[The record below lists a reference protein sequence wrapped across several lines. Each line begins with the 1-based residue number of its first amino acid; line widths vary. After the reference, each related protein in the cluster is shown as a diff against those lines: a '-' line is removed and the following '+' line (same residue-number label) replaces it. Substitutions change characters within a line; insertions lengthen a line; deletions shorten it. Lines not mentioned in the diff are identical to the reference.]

1 MSSELKQ
8 VQVPGFLY
16 PLGIHLASAAPVEE
30 WALLVTLSYLNSSI
44 ILKLINLLLMEKSLV
59 VVGSHPAI
67 VSMVSLGIKNL
78 ILPFKWEGVFVPLV
92 PTSAR
97 ELFGAPVPYILG
109 TTHAPRESE
118 VSATSAILYLQEQED
133 SIFLRYSE
141 TVKVSNDTLILDKMK
156 EIGGY
161 PDNGESIRSDTLRY
175 IASLNCKQH
184 YPVAET
190 VAWFVRLPDTINAD
204 MPHDETVA
212 KNIDTTRRYLR
223 ACRARALGARMA
235 AQGERPDKCSPPA
248 KLDMQ
253 YLTSISLK
261 ERRAVSIVARVLHS
275 HNMQFCGDSVDP
287 TAWRRYVKYN
297 HSTEEEEF
305 YPNWFMQ
312 PVRRHVEFQEA
323 VVQTQLFRRLH
334 GCCEG
339 GSREARQV
347 SGIYL

>member
-67 VSMVSLGIKNL
+67 VSMVSLASK
-78 ILPFKWEGVFVPLV
+78 ILFYHSNGRAFLCLCTHICQRALWGPSTLYPC
-92 PTSAR
+92 
-97 ELFGAPVPYILG
+97 

-133 SIFLRYSE
+133 SIFLRHSKA
-141 TVKVSNDTLILDKMK
+141 VDISNDTLILDKMK

-184 YPVAET
+184 YPV
-190 VAWFVRLPDTINAD
+190 
-204 MPHDETVA
+204 
-212 KNIDTTRRYLR
+212 
-223 ACRARALGARMA
+223 
-235 AQGERPDKCSPPA
+235 
-248 KLDMQ
+248 
-253 YLTSISLK
+253 
-261 ERRAVSIVARVLHS
+261 
-275 HNMQFCGDSVDP
+275 VDGGM
-287 TAWRRYVKYN
+287 V
-297 HSTEEEEF
+297 
-305 YPNWFMQ
+305 
-312 PVRRHVEFQEA
+312 
-323 VVQTQLFRRLH
+323 
-334 GCCEG
+334 CE
-339 GSREARQV
+339 V
-347 SGIYL
+347 T